1 MSEVLKA
8 VGYPRLLLI
17 IAREEDERRI
27 QGVLGGMHLPICHQ
41 IRGQGTATSEW
52 LDICGLSG
60 TTRVLTLALMPRKM
74 TQYVL
79 AGLRRALSLDKR
91 GKGVAVT
98 VPVRGLQSSMIHLL
112 GDLGDRV
119 ALGDATKGDEAA
131 MGSNTEYSMVCVAVN
146 SGYSEDVVE
155 AARSAG
161 ARGGTVLKG
170 IRRVDGKTAQFM
182 GMAVQEEQDIAIV
195 IIPRDKK
202 QDVMGAISE
211 KCGLKTPA
219 HGIVFSMP
227 IDETLGLQ

>member
-1 MSEVLKA
+1 MSEMLKA

-41 IRGQGTATSEW
+41 LRGQGTATSEW

-60 TTRVLTLALMPRKM
+60 TTRVLTMAMMPQKM
-74 TQYVL
+74 TQYVMD
-79 AGLRRALSLDKR
+79 GLRRALSLNKR

-98 VPVRGLQSSMIHLL
+98 VPIRALQSSMVHLL
-112 GDLGDRV
+112 SDLGDRV
-119 ALGDATKGDEAA
+119 ALGRTTKGDEAA
-131 MGSNTEYSMVCVAVN
+131 MGSGTGYSMVCVSVN

-170 IRRVDGKTAQFM
+170 IRRVDDKAAQFM
-182 GMAVQEEQDIAIV
+182 GMAVQEEQDIAV
-195 IIPRDKK
+195 IIIPQDKK
-202 QDVMGAISE
+202 QDVMRAISE
-211 KCGLKTPA
+211 RCGLKTPA

-227 IDETLGLQ
+227 IDEALGLQ